1 MAIEPKTLHITTHDK
16 SVELN
21 KQIENLE
28 EKLKTPPSFLKRI
41 RASYWGAGLI
51 IFPLGVF
58 VLLFLVRPSFV
69 LTRTKDGLVRDRKKL
84 VRWTLVCAL
93 VGYAVTYLYACYT
106 SSPPTVSFSPEIL
119 KS

>member
-1 MAIEPKTLHITTHDK
+1 MAVVPKTLHITTYDK

-28 EKLKTPPSFLKRI
+28 KKLKTPSPFYRRI
-41 RASYWGAGLI
+41 RLSYWAAGLI

-58 VLLFLVRPSFV
+58 VLLFLFRPSFV

-84 VRWTLVCAL
+84 VRWTLVWAL
-93 VGYAVTYLYACYT
+93 VGYATAYLYACYT
-106 SSPPTVSFSPEIL
+106 SSPPTFSFSPEIL

>member
-1 MAIEPKTLHITTHDK
+1 MAIEPKTLHITTYDK

-21 KQIENLE
+21 KQIDNLE
-28 EKLKTPPSFLKRI
+28 EKLKTPTPILRRI
-41 RASYWGAGLI
+41 RVSYWGAGLI
-51 IFPLGVF
+51 MFPLGVF
-58 VLLFLVRPSFV
+58 ILLFLFRPSFV

-84 VRWTLVCAL
+84 VRWTLVWAL
-93 VGYAVTYLYACYT
+93 VGYATTYLYACYT